1 MAENTKT
8 RGQIIKQTILAKC
21 SEREIQGYQNLTDS
35 DVTEILET
43 LSSYGIELTRK
54 EMIALGFEE
63 DTDEGSSE
71 DDLNTL
77 IDSL

>member
-21 SEREIQGYQNLTDS
+21 DEREIQGYQHLTDS
-35 DVTEILET
+35 DVTEILEI
-43 LSSYGIELTRK
+43 LSSHGIELTRK